1 MSINFFQTVIVLILL
16 YDSNEKNGEKKL
28 DLDLCCPNL
37 SYESA
42 KEVSTVMVPNLRTV
56 MNSSC
61 Y

>member
-1 MSINFFQTVIVLILL
+1 MKRM
-16 YDSNEKNGEKKL
+16 EKKKL